1 MPNQTCDSKA
11 SCEQAEKIGLRVASR
26 VLDKLRLDPK
36 KGNRS
41 KVWNIPRP
49 LLERAVYLHCVR
61 GKDCANVYAE
71 IDASAD
77 EPMVPMT
84 NFRRFMKHAREMYE
98 HVSYKSFNRVMA
110 DPDYVPGDGNVDVMA
125 ETLAVNLY
133 ERALHLLGGGDDGE
147 PPTEAEMRLVNKALE
162 TLASISAG
170 SATAKRKLAQARLD
184 QMKADKLRKAMAET
198 LDKAPQNKFSAD
210 QILKLMDGVIA
221 GGVAVEEAITGGAGG
236 GS

>member
-1 MPNQTCDSKA
+1 MPKQTCDSKA

-41 KVWNIPRP
+41 TVWNIPRP

-61 GKDCANVYAE
+61 GIDSAKVHAE
-71 IDASAD
+71 IEANID
-77 EPMVPMT
+77 EPMVSMT
-84 NFRRFMKHAREMYE
+84 SFRRFMKHSREMYE
-98 HVSYKSFNRVMA
+98 QVSYKSFNRVMA

-147 PPTEAEMRLVNKALE
+147 PPTEAEMRIINRALD

-184 QMKADKLRKAMAET
+184 QMKANKLKASLSDKMDA
-198 LDKAPQNKFSAD
+198 APQDEFSKVD
-210 QILKLMDGVIA
+210 VLRLIDGVLA
-221 GGVAVEEAITGGAGG
+221 GGVAVEDAIKAKGGV
-236 GS
+236 S

>member
-11 SCEQAEKIGLRVASR
+11 SCDQAEKIGLRVASR

-41 KVWNIPRP
+41 KVWNIPRQ
-49 LLERAVYLHCVR
+49 LLERGVYLHCVR
-61 GKDCANVYAE
+61 GMDCSKVYAE
-71 IDASAD
+71 LEASID
-77 EPMVPMT
+77 EPMVPAT

-98 HVSYKSFNRVMA
+98 QVSYKSFNRVMA

-147 PPTEAEMRLVNKALE
+147 PPTEAEMRIINRALD

-184 QMKADKLRKAMAET
+184 QMKADKMRKALADT
-198 LDKAPQNKFSAD
+198 LDKAPQNQFSAD
-210 QILKLMDGVIA
+210 QIMRFVDGVLA
-221 GGVAVEEAITGGAGG
+221 GGVAVEDAIKAKGGV
-236 GS
+236 S